1 MRAVP
6 LRGHAALRALADR
19 RRLTARVGLG
29 RSRAA
34 GRQAP
39 RSPVL
44 RGHVPRGSGLPLHAS
59 PSVANRVARR
69 AARGSVRHDK
79 SRWAVARLARARM
92 PGRLG
97 PWCSPS
103 WPGGGGYRHRP
114 RQQAVRR
121 TASVRHMSVIMGSV
135 EHATA
140 YRGGLPRRIERAD
153 GTDPVGSSPRS
164 AGHKRTQHRSAEKA
178 QAAGENPS
186 RVQSPCLSGRFC
198 RPLALASSADRDK
211 IPNHRADLLILR
223 VVTGGRCWVRTNV
236 G

>member
-1 MRAVP
+1 MGDHG
-6 LRGHAALRALADR
+6 RG
-19 RRLTARVGLG
+19 
-29 RSRAA
+29 AA
-34 GRQAP
+34 GVPGAAAP
-39 RSPVL
+39 LVLGVMFPRFRIMLRDSP
-44 RGHVPRGSGLPLHAS
+44 GA
-59 PSVANRVARR
+59 ANWRTRR
-69 AARGSVRHDK
+69 AARDWLTAMRVGG
-79 SRWAVARLARARM
+79 RWPVGTRADAGAAGALVFAVLAGWRRI
-92 PGRLG
+92 P
-97 PWCSPS
+97 SP
-103 WPGGGGYRHRP
+103 
-114 RQQAVRR
+114 AA
-121 TASVRHMSVIMGSV
+121 TASGSPNRLLCPDPVRHMSVIMGSV